1 MKIRLLILIKII
13 IRIIIRIRIRIGI
26 GIGIEKEVGIGII
39 KIQDYQQVLIR
50 YHDIKQNKN
59 YLLKWIK
66 SCMLCY

>member
-13 IRIIIRIRIRIGI
+13 IRIIIRIRI

-39 KIQDYQQVLIR
+39 KIQDCQQVLIR